1 MSKQWYGNIINRI
14 EEGRNAKEIVPGM
27 DITM

>member
-14 EEGRNAKEIVPGM
+14 EEGKSVPEIKPGT